1 MRTTVFSTCFAA
13 IGVLLGGSIAEAQKT
28 PPRATGS
35 LPLKQ
40 TSVEV
45 EVLLDKFSDN
55 LAPQQWGPVFEK
67 LGVAVRF
74 RQRVQGDDVSL
85 GEKTRGSARYVTIV
99 GELGRDGTLSFPG
112 KSFTLDNTDR
122 IKDWI
127 TELKTYGA
135 LGSPEGQPVWG
146 LTDQQ
151 FDALYDELRQ
161 PASGDFEGLD
171 FQPAI
176 RQLALPDT
184 YYFRL
189 DEAARELAQKPE
201 RQHPLRHEVSGLSRG
216 TALAIVLADY
226 GLGFRP
232 LRTPSGVIEL
242 VAEPLET
249 LKKPWP
255 IGWPLDKDLP
265 RNETAPALFEQVTAG
280 FNDLPLSDVLSA
292 IEEASHTRVIVDY
305 ERCARRKINPDEVKV
320 SYPQKRTAW
329 ILILR
334 TVTSQAR
341 LTREIMTDEGGSAFV
356 YVFPFEPKADTDAK
370 KP

>member
-1 MRTTVFSTCFAA
+1 MRVIAFPICFAA
-13 IGVLLGGSIAEAQKT
+13 LGALVFASAAQAQKSST
-28 PPRATGS
+28 RAPGS
-35 LPLKQ
+35 LPVKQ

-45 EVLLDKFSDN
+45 EIMLDKFSDN
-55 LAPQQWGPVFEK
+55 VAPQQWGPVFEK
-67 LGVAVRF
+67 LGVAARF
-74 RQRVQGDDVSL
+74 RERIQGDDVSL
-85 GEKTRGSARYVTIV
+85 GEKTRGSYRYVTAV
-99 GELGRDGTLSFPG
+99 GELNRDGSLNFPG
-112 KSFTLDNTDR
+112 KSFTLDNTAA
-122 IKDWI
+122 INAWI
-127 TELKTYGA
+127 RELQTYGA
-135 LGSPEGQPVWG
+135 LGSPDGQPVWG

-161 PASGDFEGLD
+161 PVAGDFEGLE

-176 RQLALPDT
+176 KQLALPDA

-201 RQHPLRHEVSGLSRG
+201 RQHPFRHEVSGLSRG

-232 LRTPSGVIEL
+232 LRTPTGAIEL

-255 IGWPLDKDLP
+255 IGWPLDKDRP

-280 FNDLPLSDVLSA
+280 FNDQTLADVLSA
-292 IEEASHTRVIVDY
+292 IEQASHTRVIVDY

-329 ILILR
+329 ILILK

-341 LTREIMTDEGGSAFV
+341 LSREIMTDEGGSAFV
-356 YVFPFEPKADTDAK
+356 YVFPFEPKREADAK